1 MSIQP
6 EGEQL
11 RNAVKWISE
20 QRKDGKGV
28 KDGGSDSQL
37 VSQAALKFNLSPKEE
52 EYLHRFLKEGRAS

>member
-20 QRKDGKGV
+20 QRQDGEVDDK
-28 KDGGSDSQL
+28 KL
-37 VSQAALKFNLSPKEE
+37 VGEAALKFNLSPKEAD
-52 EYLHRFLKEGRAS
+52 YLRRFLKEGAGA

>member
-11 RNAVKWISE
+11 RNAVKYISE
-20 QRKDGKGV
+20 QRKDGK
-28 KDGGSDSQL
+28 GGSDSQL

>member
-20 QRKDGKGV
+20 QRKDGQEDDK
-28 KDGGSDSQL
+28 KL
-37 VSQAALKFNLSPKEE
+37 VGDAALKFNLSPVETD
-52 EYLHRFLKEGRAS
+52 YLQRFLKEGDGA

>member
-20 QRKDGKGV
+20 QRQDGQADDK
-28 KDGGSDSQL
+28 KL
-37 VSQAALKFNLSPKEE
+37 VGDAALKFNLSPKEAA
-52 EYLHRFLKEGRAS
+52 YLQRFLKEGDGA

>member
-20 QRKDGKGV
+20 QRQDGRT
-28 KDGGSDSQL
+28 GSDTQL
-37 VSQAALKFNLSPKEE
+37 VGDAALKFNLSPKEAA
-52 EYLHRFLKEGRAS
+52 YLQRFLSEGEGA